1 MRLSM
6 LIRMTGNFPNAN
18 SKKKSCDEKL
28 LSNISVY
35 VVGWGDNFAI
45 ILAPTQPSCNHRG
58 L

>member
-6 LIRMTGNFPNAN
+6 LIRMTANFPNAN
-18 SKKKSCDEKL
+18 SKEKSCDEKL

-45 ILAPTQPSCNHRG
+45 ILAPAQPSCNHRG